1 MITAEMCDICGN
13 SAVAWPQVFTVIGP
27 KNMCG
32 DCYWRYRRLVRRP
45 SAFPKIRSLNMTH
58 TIEEFLARVEQHTGK
73 PARPTWDG
81 WQVNC
86 PAHDDRH
93 ASLSVCR
100 GEAGHVLLK
109 CHAGCKTDDV
119 VAAIG
124 WKLSDVTPEKRSLT
138 YHKSPSRHAMG
149 EEHSEPEPPAEQGP
163 DARHGATCGR

>member
-1 MITAEMCDICGN
+1 
-13 SAVAWPQVFTVIGP
+13 
-27 KNMCG
+27 
-32 DCYWRYRRLVRRP
+32 
-45 SAFPKIRSLNMTH
+45 MTH

-81 WQVNC
+81 WQANC

-138 YHKSPSRHAMG
+138 YHKSPSRHATKGRSTAASRTPGMQQR
-149 EEHSEPEPPAEQGP
+149 PRRT
-163 DARHGATCGR
+163 ARGRLARR